1 MRPPLM
7 LWAACPPPCRW
18 RLTAAVAP
26 GQPPRRPRRMVRPAA
41 AMAVPIPLRHH
52 PHPRRRPPRHH
63 PRHPRRLPSFRGQ
76 AAVGCPP
83 VPKVATAVVLSA
95 LRAAT
100 GAADWPPSCCVSRGA
115 GSGRTGGQAVCVYYT
130 QLRLYRVQSVSRDSI
145 ITPGA
150 RSRSTFSSHIGSL
163 FFLSFL
169 EYLHFSLFEV
179 TYIFIVIPLLL
190 YTVQCTVYCVKTNL
204 NLRIL

>member
-100 GAADWPPSCCVSRGA
+100 GAADWPPSCCVSRGV
-115 GSGRTGGQAVCVYYT
+115 GSGRTGGQAVQYSTHHSGYIVCM
-130 QLRLYRVQSVSRDSI
+130 QSIGRDSI

-150 RSRSTFSSHIGSL
+150 PAGVLFLVILGAFS
-163 FFLSFL
+163 FFLSWNTYTFPSL
-169 EYLHFSLFEV
+169 RLHTYLSLYYYYC
-179 TYIFIVIPLLL
+179 TL
-190 YTVQCTVYCVKTNL
+190 YSVQCTLY
-204 NLRIL
+204 